1 MFGRIDDVGLKG
13 LKGWGMSC
21 IAGGLCMT
29 KLRRMLGYSVSEV
42 VDGEVTLLVS
52 ENEEI
57 LISDDVVSKYSSE
70 VMSDSSP

>member
-1 MFGRIDDVGLKG
+1 
-13 LKGWGMSC
+13 MSC
-21 IAGGLCMT
+21 IAGGLYMT

>member
-1 MFGRIDDVGLKG
+1 
-13 LKGWGMSC
+13 MSC